1 MLTEEHGFG
10 KGKSKIKNLNTEN
23 TEVTEVTE
31 NSQRN
36 YRRKEFVLIQILPQP
51 DSYSAIKSIRK
62 TRFLPFAL
70 SVFICV
76 HPWFQTRLT
85 GFPLTGALA
94 LQAVRGGA
102 EGIGDVFIGR
112 QDFEVLG
119 RDDGKQVQRNLERRL
134 GIIY

>member
-1 MLTEEHGFG
+1 MHTDEHGFG
-10 KGKSKIKNLNTEN
+10 KSKSKVKNLNTEN
-23 TEVTEVTE
+23 TEVTEGTE

-36 YRRKEFVLIQILPQP
+36 YGRKEFVLSEILPQP
-51 DSYSAIKSIRK
+51 DSYDRVIPVSHANLLS
-62 TRFLPFAL
+62 LAL

-85 GFPLTGALA
+85 GLPLTGALA

-102 EGIGDVFIGR
+102 QGIGDVFIGR

-119 RDDGKQVQRNLERRL
+119 SDDGEQVQRNLERRL
-134 GIIY
+134 GIVY